1 MLSAHA
7 PHLARSR
14 TAGGERARPAPP
26 HSLILVS
33 GTRVYRAQSSPLKG
47 WGACRASGPTWG
59 SSPRRLRRA
68 VRLCLKTLQLA
79 GGRRAVLCETHPPL
93 PSVLLPLCHTCAQPY
108 PGARPSRNT
117 ARAHALR
124 LDRWPSVNIPMPMRF
139 DLMVTPPTAS
149 WDPIPGRLFQP
160 PARRPVRRCVGCTS
174 KHHRISGWASKRRV
188 GQSKKKTRG
197 QPPQR
202 PKTNCPTLQ
211 RAALPRPAPQRAPAG
226 ASRRR
231 RETKARARG
240 SQSNCRH
247 NRPWGSVAN
256 WVALHSRRK
265 PPQARASNTA

>member
-1 MLSAHA
+1 MMLICYWKSGADDDLLLRLRHRRILQPPCSNQGQGKRA
-7 PHLARSR
+7 VNRR
-14 TAGGERARPAPP
+14 MAGGQR
-26 HSLILVS
+26 H
-33 GTRVYRAQSSPLKG
+33 
-47 WGACRASGPTWG
+47 
-59 SSPRRLRRA
+59 RRLR
-68 VRLCLKTLQLA
+68 
-79 GGRRAVLCETHPPL
+79 
-93 PSVLLPLCHTCAQPY
+93 
-108 PGARPSRNT
+108 GADGNTTTKPTRNDS
-117 ARAHALR
+117 AL
-124 LDRWPSVNIPMPMRF
+124 IPAF

>member
-1 MLSAHA
+1 MQVYTSAQSRSRRMAA
-7 PHLARSR
+7 PRGLGGGNAEAARGAAAGGPLAR
-14 TAGGERARPAPP
+14 
-26 HSLILVS
+26 VS
-33 GTRVYRAQSSPLKG
+33 GAPLIRSGAARRAQTENAPLQI
-47 WGACRASGPTWG
+47 APQR
-59 SSPRRLRRA
+59 
-68 VRLCLKTLQLA
+68 Q
-79 GGRRAVLCETHPPL
+79 
-93 PSVLLPLCHTCAQPY
+93 
-108 PGARPSRNT
+108 PGAQV
-117 ARAHALR
+117 AL
-124 LDRWPSVNIPMPMRF
+124 

-188 GQSKKKTRG
+188 GQPKKKTRG

>member
-1 MLSAHA
+1 MAYKAGEKGGRESAGKQA
-7 PHLARSR
+7 AVQTRARTMQVYTSAQSRSR
-14 TAGGERARPAPP
+14 RMAAPRGLGGGNAE
-26 HSLILVS
+26 LI
-33 GTRVYRAQSSPLKG
+33 P
-47 WGACRASGPTWG
+47 
-59 SSPRRLRRA
+59 
-68 VRLCLKTLQLA
+68 
-79 GGRRAVLCETHPPL
+79 
-93 PSVLLPLCHTCAQPY
+93 
-108 PGARPSRNT
+108 
-117 ARAHALR
+117 
-124 LDRWPSVNIPMPMRF
+124 